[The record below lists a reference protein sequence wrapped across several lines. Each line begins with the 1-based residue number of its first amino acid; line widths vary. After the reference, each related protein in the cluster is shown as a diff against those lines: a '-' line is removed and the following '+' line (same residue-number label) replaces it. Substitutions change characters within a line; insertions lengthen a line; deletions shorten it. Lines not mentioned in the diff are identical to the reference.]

1 MRNTRSSTFTA
12 LIATACIALCVGMS
26 VQHESYAQESLQIKG
41 PKNTTDQFSGTVYG
55 PITSDDTLWRIA
67 ERYRQNKNLT
77 VYQVMAA
84 IYDLNPNAFEQQ
96 NINAMV
102 DGAMLN
108 LPSERYVARFD
119 AEQAK
124 QRAELDQQSWS
135 RAVKESPKDPVKN
148 LKPLSPPVNQADLTS
163 TKNALEQRLNSLD
176 QNQTQ
181 QFDALQDQFAQS
193 ISSVES
199 LLEDNKKLYE
209 RIDQVDA
216 DLGALRERV
225 EGDVQSTMNA
235 QTESI
240 EEMLNLL
247 KSEQQKR
254 DEEAASNPLK
264 ALTDPIVLT
273 VLSAVLTLSLLVG
286 IGAWLLKK
294 KPKPEPEAAVVAA
307 PAEAV
312 PVPEPDEPIG
322 DDLLG
327 DPVDDL
333 GGIHDD
339 ELFNDDD
346 LLDDVL
352 SSELE
357 DSLDDELENFADLSD
372 EMLVPDS
379 DGESKGDE
387 DSVDDLFEEGDSELA
402 QDDLDS
408 LFDQDDDDDGDGFDI
423 SGEDES
429 LTEALTDEDND
440 AADSEGLDEISADD
454 GIDAEIETPIES
466 SGEELSEEDLLA
478 SIGVDMP
485 DEEEPA
491 PVEEVADEEPEISI
505 DDLLEETQE
514 KQDIAEKLGV
524 EDNNLDEEMIEKID
538 DEIKQQNQELDNI
551 TDNIIN
557 EIEQL
562 EMMGGMLDE
571 MDDEEEIETPDANA
585 DGIQDIEAL
594 AEDLDE
600 IEIQDMENAEEFAE
614 PIPDDLIDELAQ
626 DDDDIDAILAEASDK
641 TPASDD
647 KDVELEPEENES
659 DADSLADE
667 LLSELEA
674 EDSESDADA
683 LSDELLN
690 ELEPEETESDADSLA
705 DELLSELE
713 AEDSESDA
721 DPVADDL
728 SDEIE
733 SETPET
739 DTDENVDE
747 VLSEIEVEDIEAEA
761 DIELSEAIESEDDI
775 HIEDLDAFSEQML
788 SDLDDIDDFELEQEQ
803 DGVVPAKPSVAASE
817 ELADVPGLDDWLS
830 EEDGEA
836 DTSILNELEHADF
849 DDLLSA
855 IDDEEVDSVTEE
867 KSKPTPKLDNPDLD
881 LEALFSEELDSDSPD
896 DDFLSVDDLLEEAEI
911 ADEPAGEE
919 EFDLDVS
926 LSDFTGETSDE
937 DLIDVDLDSGN
948 AANLD
953 LARAYI
959 DMDDYSAARGLL
971 LEVLEQGTDEQKQE
985 AQSLLNEI
993 GDA

>member
-1 MRNTRSSTFTA
+1 MRNTRSSTFTT

-77 VYQVMAA
+77 VYQVMVA

-264 ALTDPIVLT
+264 ALSDPIVLT

-327 DPVDDL
+327 DPIDDL
-333 GGIHDD
+333 GGIDDD

-408 LFDQDDDDDGDGFDI
+408 LFDQDDDDGGDGFDI

-659 DADSLADE
+659 DTDSLADE

-713 AEDSESDA
+713 AEDSESNA